1 MDKETLFTQV
11 NEHLVNST
19 EMLDLTYSEKPA
31 RNMMLH
37 VPSSYTYNFWTK
49 TPTEV
54 VELTCLMPNGII
66 IPFETNRNTTLAEI
80 KEDLWDESSKYPL
93 HGLLKDSR
101 SYIFLCINANSET
114 EELRDESR
122 RLSDIKPFCAIFKL
136 IEKEDLKVDRNLDSQ
151 IGLLI
156 GKGLHEFAALKN
168 SEVNDFRWK
177 MRLLGDEIA
186 SDRQKKFWTEKVLYQ
201 FPSRLASSPDIPKT
215 IESRLKDGNIVIV
228 VKFENVETSYT
239 FLVAH
244 ATTSRQLVVLALN
257 KLANTLT
264 LRDERPRDFTLKI
277 CGQEEYLLE
286 DYPLI
291 QYSYIQDCIAK
302 DVVPTLVAVS
312 INSISV
318 YKDHDYEDPDSDVLN
333 RGNRPSFST
342 LTLRKKGK
350 YTYSWYIDDNFKF
363 VVNGISRLNCEASNR
378 TVEVGLQAGVFHG
391 GKSLAES
398 QKTKDIVVGPD
409 GNCEWEETLS
419 FNIKIRDIPRNTRLC
434 FVLYEVGKT
443 SKGIKSRRLVKDSK
457 QEYFINPL
465 CWANT
470 TIYDYKCQLKTGA
483 TTLYTWA
490 YAEDIQNED
499 LLHPLGT
506 VVSNPHIDR
515 AAALMLT
522 FPTYTRDQII
532 LYPSPEK
539 MLEFVHKLNE
549 SRENSAEFDPT
560 SVSDTDLQQRID
572 QLQLLADRDPLHELH
587 EQDIKSIWSMR
598 EQCIMKVP
606 TILAKLLQCVDWN
619 DHKQVAEATS
629 LLLRWPKLAVERALE
644 LLDYAYADQI
654 VRSFAVKCLRD
665 VSDEDLSLFLLQ
677 LVQAL
682 KHENYLWCE
691 LTEFL
696 LRRALSNQRIGHF
709 LFWHLRSEMHVGSV
723 QVRFGLILEA
733 YCRGSQEHM
742 RVLSKQM
749 DCLEKLANVCDQVKQ
764 RKDRKAAQQCLLEYL
779 KDGHFK
785 EAFINVVSPLNPS
798 FRWSGIRVE
807 KCRVMDSKMR
817 PLCLVFQNADTFGDD
832 VYLILK
838 HGDDLRQDMLTLQML
853 RIMDKLWKKEGLDLR
868 MNPYGCI
875 STDNRVGLIEVVLNA
890 ETIANIQKEKGMFP
904 ATAAFR
910 RGSLLA
916 WLKDH
921 NHTEQTLNKAIE
933 EFTLSCAG
941 YCVATYVLGIA
952 DRHSDNIMVKKTGQL
967 FHVDFGHILGHFKE
981 KFGIR
986 RERVP
991 FVLTNDFVHVIN
1003 KGQTKKG
1010 QALEFQRFQNYCEQ
1024 AFLILRRHG
1033 SLILSLFAMMI
1044 STGLPELSSEKDL
1057 NYLRDTLVL
1066 EMSETEAKKH
1076 FRSKFDE
1083 ALCNSWK
1090 TSLNWASHNMAK
1102 SNKTI

>member
-1 MDKETLFTQV
+1 MAGERFPMKFDRQL
-11 NEHLVNST
+11 ST
-19 EMLDLTYSEKPA
+19 EMLDLRYFQDRIEMVHIPNT
-31 RNMMLH
+31 
-37 VPSSYTYNFWTK
+37 YTYNFWTK

-54 VELTCLMPNGII
+54 VELTCLMPNGVV
-66 IPFETNRNTTLAEI
+66 IPFETNRNATLAEI
-80 KEDLWDESSKYPL
+80 KEDVWDEASKYPL
-93 HGLLKDSR
+93 HGILKDSQ
-101 SYIFLCINANSET
+101 SYVFLCINSNAES

-122 RLSDIKPFCAIFKL
+122 RLCDIKPFCSVLKL
-136 IEKEDLKVDRNLDSQ
+136 GEKEDAKVDRNLDSQ

-186 SDRQKKFWTEKVLYQ
+186 SERQKKTWIEKVLYQ
-201 FPSRLASSPDIPKT
+201 FPTRIASSAEIPA
-215 IESRLKDGNIVIV
+215 
-228 VKFENVETSYT
+228 NVETGLSDGHLQLLVHFEKAESMKYT
-239 FLVAH
+239 LKVHNSILPRKLV
-244 ATTSRQLVVLALN
+244 LLALN
-257 KLANTLT
+257 KCANTT
-264 LRDERPRDFTLKI
+264 QRDEQPRDFALKV
-277 CGQEEYLLE
+277 CGQDEYLVT
-286 DYPLI
+286 DNPII
-291 QYSYIQDCIAK
+291 QFGYIQDCLARKIVPK
-302 DVVPTLVAVS
+302 LVVIN
-312 INSISV
+312 INSIPL
-318 YKDHDYEDPDSDVLN
+318 YKDHDYEDPDSDLLN
-333 RGNRPSFST
+333 RGSRPSFST

-350 YTYSWYIDDNFKF
+350 YTYSWNIEDQFKF
-363 VVNGISRLNCEASNR
+363 NVNGISRLNCEAAHR
-378 TVEVGLQAGVFHG
+378 TVEVALQAGLFHG
-391 GKSLAES
+391 GKSLCES
-398 QKTKDIVVGPD
+398 QRTKDIVVRSD
-409 GNCEWEETLS
+409 GSCEWEETLR
-419 FNIKIRDIPRNTRLC
+419 FDIKIRDIPRNTRLC
-434 FVLYEVGKT
+434 CVLYEITKS
-443 SKGIKSRRLVKDSK
+443 SKGIKSRKLFRDPK

-470 TIYDYKCQLKTGA
+470 TIYDFKSQLKTGA
-483 TTLYTWA
+483 MTLYTWA

-522 FPTYTRDQII
+522 FPTFSRDQII

-539 MLEFVHKLNE
+539 MVEFATKLCE

-560 SVSDTDLQQRID
+560 SVSETDLQHHID

-587 EQDIKSIWSMR
+587 EQERKTIWSLR
-598 EQCIMKVP
+598 QQCIMKVP
-606 TILAKLLQCVDWN
+606 TILTKLLQCVEWN
-619 DHKQVAEATS
+619 DHVEVAEATS
-629 LLLRWPKLAVERALE
+629 LVLKWPKLPVERALE
-644 LLDYAYADQI
+644 LLDYAYADHT
-654 VRSFAVKCLRD
+654 VRNFAVNCLKD
-665 VSDEDLSLFLLQ
+665 VSDEDLSLYLLQ

-682 KHENYLWCE
+682 KHENYLSCE

-696 LRRALSNQRIGHF
+696 LRRALDNQRIGHF

-723 QVRFGLILEA
+723 AVRFGLILEA
-733 YCRGSQEHM
+733 YCRGSQDHM
-742 RVLSKQM
+742 RLLFKQM
-749 DCLEKLANVCDQVKQ
+749 ECLDKLVSACELVKQ
-764 RKDRKAAQQCLLEYL
+764 RKDRKLAYQGLQDYL
-779 KDGHFK
+779 K
-785 EAFINVVSPLNPS
+785 EAHCQDAFLNVISPLNPS
-798 FRWSGIRVE
+798 FRWKGIKLE

-817 PLCLVFQNADTFGDD
+817 PLSLVFQNSDIFGKE
-832 VYLILK
+832 VYIILK
-838 HGDDLRQDMLTLQML
+838 HGDDLRQDMLTLQMI

-875 STDNRVGLIEVVLNA
+875 STDNRIGLIEVVLNA
-890 ETIANIQKEKGMFP
+890 ETIANIQKVKGTFP

-921 NHTEQTLNKAIE
+921 NHTEEALNKAIE

-1010 QALEFQRFQNYCEQ
+1010 QALEFQRFQGYCEQ
-1024 AFLILRRHG
+1024 AFLVLRRHG

-1066 EMSETEAKKH
+1066 DMSEAEAQKH

-1102 SNKTI
+1102 STKTT

>member
-1 MDKETLFTQV
+1 MAEDILSGQHNQKL
-11 NEHLVNST
+11 ST
-19 EMLDLTYSEKPA
+19 EMLELHYLDEA
-31 RNMMLH
+31 RSKIVHIPN
-37 VPSSYTYNFWTK
+37 SYMYNFWIK

-54 VELTCLMPNGII
+54 VELTCLMPNGVV
-66 IPFETNRNTTLAEI
+66 IPLEANRNTTLAEV
-80 KEDLWDESSKYPL
+80 KEDLWDEASKYPL
-93 HGLLKDSR
+93 HGILKDSQ
-101 SYIFLCINANSET
+101 SYIFLCINSNAES

-122 RLSDIKPFCAIFKL
+122 RLCDIKPFCSVLKL
-136 IEKEDLKVDRNLDSQ
+136 VEKEDTKVDRNLDSQ

-156 GKGLHEFAALKN
+156 GKGLHEFVALKN

-186 SDRQKKFWTEKVLYQ
+186 LDRQKKSWTEKVLYQ
-201 FPSRLASSPDIPKT
+201 FPSRLASSSDIPKN
-215 IESRLKDGNIVIV
+215 IESRLKDGNIVLV
-228 VKFENVETSYT
+228 VKFENADTSYT
-239 FLVAH
+239 FLVPH
-244 ATTSRQLVVLALN
+244 ATTPRQLVVLALN
-257 KLANTLT
+257 KRANTLT
-264 LRDERPRDFTLKI
+264 LRDERPRDFTLKV
-277 CGQEEYLLE
+277 CGQEEYLFN

-291 QYSYIQDCIAK
+291 QFSYVQDCIAK
-302 DVVPTLVAVS
+302 DNSPTLVAVN
-312 INSISV
+312 INSIPV
-318 YKDHDYEDPDSDVLN
+318 YKDHDYEDPDSDTLN
-333 RGNRPSFST
+333 RGTRPSFST

-350 YTYSWYIDDNFKF
+350 YTYSWNIEDQFKF
-363 VVNGISRLNCEASNR
+363 NVNGISRLNCDAAHR
-378 TVEVGLQAGVFHG
+378 TVEVGLQAGLFHG
-391 GKSLAES
+391 GKSLCES
-398 QKTKDIVVGPD
+398 QKTKDIVVRAD
-409 GNCEWEETLS
+409 GSCEWEEMLS
-419 FNIKIRDIPRNTRLC
+419 FDIKVRDIPRSTRLC
-434 FVLYEVGKT
+434 CVLYEIGKT
-443 SKGIKSRRLVKDSK
+443 SKGIKSRKLVKDSK

-470 TIYDYKCQLKTGA
+470 TIYDFKSQLKTGA
-483 TTLYTWA
+483 MTLYTWA

-522 FPTYTRDQII
+522 FPSFMRDQII

-539 MLEFVHKLNE
+539 MVEFATKLSE

-560 SVSDTDLQQRID
+560 SVSDSDLQQHID

-587 EQDIKSIWSMR
+587 EQERKTIWSLR
-598 EQCIMKVP
+598 QQCIMKVP
-606 TILAKLLQCVDWN
+606 TILTKLLQCVEWN
-619 DHKQVAEATS
+619 DHKEVSEATS
-629 LLLRWPKLAVERALE
+629 LVLRWPKLPVERALE
-644 LLDYAYADQI
+644 LLDYAYADQT
-654 VRSFAVKCLRD
+654 VRSFAVKCLKD

-682 KHENYLWCE
+682 KHENYLSCE

-696 LRRALSNQRIGHF
+696 LRRALNNQRIGHF

-723 QVRFGLILEA
+723 SVRFGLILEA

-742 RVLSKQM
+742 KALFKQM
-749 DCLEKLANVCDQVKQ
+749 ECLDKLGSACDQVKQ
-764 RKDRKAAQQCLLEYL
+764 RKDRKAAQQCLQDYI
-779 KDGHFK
+779 K
-785 EAFINVVSPLNPS
+785 EAHCREAFYNVISPLNPS
-798 FRWSGIRVE
+798 FRWSNIKVD

-817 PLCLVFQNADTFGDD
+817 PLCLVFQNVDQYGDD

-853 RIMDKLWKKEGLDLR
+853 RIMDKLWKNEGLDLR

-890 ETIANIQKEKGMFP
+890 ETIANIQKEKGTFP

-921 NHTEQTLNKAIE
+921 NHSESTLNKAIE

-1024 AFLILRRHG
+1024 AFLVLRRHG

-1066 EMSETEAKKH
+1066 EMSESEAQKH